1 MQRCS
6 HCSLYQYPPDII
18 CVSCQ
23 SPELAVT
30 EVSGR
35 GTLYSYATV
44 DRAFHAGFVDRVPY
58 VVGLIELEEQAGL
71 RMLTNIVDTDPK
83 ELRVGLPLEVTFEDR
98 AGTVLPQFR
107 SAGAP
112 PVTALTR
119 DVAIVGVGYSPL
131 SASVTRIRGSWLTP
145 PSLRRSPMPG

>member
-1 MQRCS
+1 MTAQAEDLRPRPEPDEVSQFFWDGAREHRLLMQRCS

-23 SPELAVT
+23 SPELTVT

-35 GTLYSYATV
+35 GTLYSYAVV

-112 PVTALTR
+112 R
-119 DVAIVGVGYSPL
+119 
-131 SASVTRIRGSWLTP
+131 
-145 PSLRRSPMPG
+145 